1 MRLYLFFLIPL
12 ILFGISTY
20 WLRKWNGLWPFL
32 IINVVLIVPYE
43 IYFVKSEL
51 PSFLRN
57 NSYGFERLLLF
68 VIAPIVHALLV
79 FFFALIMKNY
89 LRK

>member
-32 IINVVLIVPYE
+32 IINAILIVGYE
-43 IYFVKSEL
+43 VYFAKSEL
-51 PSFLRN
+51 PTFLKS
-57 NSYGFERLLLF
+57 NSYGLERLVLF
-68 VIAPIVHALLV
+68 ILVPIIHAILV